1 MPFKLSTTI
10 SKINLIPNQTNAK
23 LISKFHHY
31 MQFKSCS
38 ERHQNNNLQVLIT
51 FAHFL
56 GVSISFH
63 NIEQK
68 EQILAFLDTKKK
80 SIEQDP
86 DQRWITTWN
95 HNLTRIKQFFRWLAA
110 S

>member
-1 MPFKLSTTI
+1 
-10 SKINLIPNQTNAK
+10 
-23 LISKFHHY
+23 
-31 MQFKSCS
+31 
-38 ERHQNNNLQVLIT
+38 
-51 FAHFL
+51 
-56 GVSISFH
+56 VSFY

-95 HNLTRIKQFFRWLAA
+95 HNLTRIKQFDGHTHTHKHPVIQQQETPIPLLQSVIDPILRINNIFFIFFL
-110 S
+110 